1 MKINFNNLKIPV
13 IFHNLRSYDGHIIMH
28 QIGKFTILLVLMIT
42 VRSNSRRLTRRKLR
56 LMSINVIPLNTEKYL
71 SFMLDK
77 HLVFIDNLQF
87 LNPSLP
93 KLAANLEDGDMKY
106 IKDIT

>member
-1 MKINFNNLKIPV
+1 
-13 IFHNLRSYDGHIIMH
+13 
-28 QIGKFTILLVLMIT
+28 
-42 VRSNSRRLTRRKLR
+42 
-56 LMSINVIPLNTEKYL
+56 MSINVIPLNTEKYL

-106 IKDIT
+106 MKDITWF